1 MEINYAID
9 ITSPVNDILMIY
21 GDHYQVQRYTNG
33 LDKISMDMW
42 ELTDHDNG
50 WIPDGTGTNLSEKS
64 ERIYYLEDE
73 LGSIIKVIGENG
85 KTSAHYNYDEFGR
98 PLPERKFDQNWPG
111 PDNTFGYTGYQYDV
125 SAGLY
130 YAQARY
136 YMPEIGRFISEDPWP
151 GDITAPQTLNPYP
164 YVVNNPLRYVDPLG
178 LNHKDLGPGG
188 AAAPANK
195 PSAVDKTTSQV
206 VRDNTGNNT
215 KYSDCPPKKVDPK
228 DLDKANPW
236 KTWELELQYNIQQQ
250 IENQNN
256 LSLGEINKIVE
267 IEILKLQRKYKI
279 AYEMSDL
286 VEAQFNRT
294 MYNTLRPLY
303 ELNGNEDTKNKLVKL
318 LNDSLNVAVV
328 TEGSSFK
335 GTSSTTQQLQEL
347 ANKANQAVSGQGTV
361 PGTLKHTEFAKQVKG
376 LNNSLLQPEITYK
389 NGQIVP
395 YGTKGGVRLD
405 VVEYNANG
413 TIKAVYDLK
422 TGKAGLTN
430 SRIQE
435 ILNHLPNNA
444 PVYEIRPK

>member
-1 MEINYAID
+1 
-9 ITSPVNDILMIY
+9 L
-21 GDHYQVQRYTNG
+21 
-33 LDKISMDMW
+33 K
-42 ELTDHDNG
+42 
-50 WIPDGTGTNLSEKS
+50 
-64 ERIYYLEDE
+64 
-73 LGSIIKVIGENG
+73 
-85 KTSAHYNYDEFGR
+85 
-98 PLPERKFDQNWPG
+98 
-111 PDNTFGYTGYQYDV
+111 
-125 SAGLY
+125 
-130 YAQARY
+130 
-136 YMPEIGRFISEDPWP
+136 
-151 GDITAPQTLNPYP
+151 
-164 YVVNNPLRYVDPLG
+164 YVDPLG

-335 GTSSTTQQLQEL
+335 ETPKAVEGFKPPETYINSKGQITNGKYIIDEAGMAPHKTGSTTSGKGQFLYGVDAETATL
-347 ANKANQAVSGQGTV
+347 DAAAYADANNLWVGNKAKV
-361 PGTLKHTEFAKQVKG
+361 PVT
-376 LNNSLLQPEITYK
+376 
-389 NGQIVP
+389 NGMI
-395 YGTKGGVRLD
+395 GVT
-405 VVEYNANG
+405 G
-413 TIKAVYDLK
+413 K
-422 TGKAGLTN
+422 TGQLTN
-430 SRIQE
+430 YI
-435 ILNHLPNNA
+435 N
-444 PVYEIRPK
+444 VYKTNTGFVHASPGNP